1 MTRYLLPLSFI
12 LVTGLCGFEKSTI
25 TVSKDFSD
33 RQIKR
38 AERQASRRFGAP
50 VRIQV
55 LSRNEKKEITNL
67 EFFRYMPDGRKG
79 GGCSSDKFG
88 VLVVTKNGCRIAD
101 AGHENDSAM
110 VGK

>member
-1 MTRYLLPLSFI
+1 MTKYLLPLSFI
-12 LVTGLCGFEKSTI
+12 LITGLCGFEKSAI

-55 LSRNEKKEITNL
+55 LSRNEKNEITNL
-67 EFFRYMPDGRKG
+67 EFFRYTPDGRKG

-88 VLVVTKNGCRIAD
+88 VLVVTAHGCRIAD
-101 AGHENDSAM
+101 IGHETDPATL
-110 VGK
+110 GK